1 MLPAMQIEAFF
12 SEARRNL
19 DEAQRGRRRNV
30 ASLFSEIA
38 PRLASAKRLDRALD
52 QHLARRFNVLDYL
65 RTDELGLSRIIAD
78 LLNPVAG
85 HGQRALFLG
94 EFLNLLRE
102 HLPLHPPALGN
113 DDRVRVTLE
122 YEIENQRRIDILV
135 EIPSEPSP
143 WALAIENKPYAGD
156 QKHQVQAYLRHLE
169 GKYAPNFL
177 LIYLSPT
184 GEGPSEYSV
193 KRRELQKHWQDNF
206 AVLPYHQHS
215 DSAESDHPGAEP
227 EGTGGESNDNTQPEG
242 TGSESGGTGMRRL
255 PFSLADWLQTCRR
268 ECEVDRLRWF
278 LGDAIQFC
286 QITFGGQTM
295 TSKHE
300 SKTIRDF
307 LFDHPEHLET
317 ALAVHDSWPSI
328 RDQICKTFLE
338 RLKKSLKKK
347 IKEDPQLVDFKDDLE
362 VDCKYGGRP
371 RYSNQL
377 WLYRKQW
384 REYENGEKNTS
395 QRTAIMLQSDGYGP
409 NSWCVGVRSSLR
421 KENMVDADKERREKT
436 EKELEK
442 KLGPSQATSGSWP
455 HWKHLDTPARNW
467 ESIVPDLHSEN
478 EADQP
483 GKITSCIVDKIVDI
497 AAAAIPIINECDQ

>member
-19 DEAQRGRRRNV
+19 DEAQRGRCRNV

-169 GKYAPNFL
+169 GKDAPNFL

-193 KRRELQKHWQDNF
+193 KRRELHKHWQDNF

-215 DSAESDHPGAEP
+215 DSESDHPGAEP
-227 EGTGGESNDNTQPEG
+227 DDAAGELGNADAESENHG
-242 TGSESGGTGMRRL
+242 AESGGTGMRRL

-286 QITFGGQTM
+286 QTIFGGQTM

-307 LFDHPEHLET
+307 LFDHPKHLET

-328 RDQICKTFLE
+328 RDEICKTFLE
-338 RLKKSLKKK
+338 RLAKRLEEK
-347 IKEDPQLVDFKDDLE
+347 IKKDEKLREWADDLQVGWNYE
-362 VDCKYGGRP
+362 GKRQYGNFLYMTRKGWHS
-371 RYSNQL
+371 YKGGNGSNKSQH
-377 WLYRKQW
+377 R
-384 REYENGEKNTS
+384 TS
-395 QRTAIMLQSDGYGP
+395 IFLESQARGGP
-409 NSWCVGVRSSLR
+409 NWWCVGVRSPLP
-421 KENMVDADKERREKT
+421 KNKMEDADKKRREEIQRRIEETLGRSKPS
-436 EKELEK
+436 EHWPMWHYLGAEARDWDSLVPGLHKE
-442 KLGPSQATSGSWP
+442 
-455 HWKHLDTPARNW
+455 
-467 ESIVPDLHSEN
+467 I
-478 EADQP
+478 DQP
-483 GKITSCIVDKIVDI
+483 GEITSYIMGKIVNI
-497 AAAAIPIINECDQ
+497 AAAAIPIINEYDQ